1 MARITILGSAAAVN
15 DATHD
20 YTHFLLQGQKDTP
33 ILVDAGS
40 NPLGK
45 IKNLGIDDENL
56 QDIILTHF
64 HSDHVGG
71 IPNMMMHMWL
81 LGRRAPLRIYG
92 IHHCIHR
99 VENMMEAY
107 GWTEWPNFFP
117 VSFHRVS
124 ERDNAPVLENEDFT
138 ITAFPVNH
146 FIPTIGLRI
155 YDKHNQ
161 TTLGYSCDT
170 EPCDGVRHIAKGV
183 DVLLHEAAGPPP
195 GHSTAQQAGQIAT
208 EGGAQQLWLIHYQVW
223 NVDPTPLV
231 KEASRTFKG
240 PITLCKDFDV
250 FEF

>member
-20 YTHFLLQGQKDTP
+20 YTHFLLQGEHDTP

-45 IKNLGIDDENL
+45 IKNLGLDDESL

-107 GWTEWPNFFP
+107 GWTDWPNFFP

-124 ERDNAPVLENEDFT
+124 ERDNAPVLENNDFT
-138 ITAFPVNH
+138 ITAFPVKH

-155 YDKHNQ
+155 YDKHKG

-170 EPCDGVRHIAKGV
+170 EPCDGVRRIAANV

-208 EGGAQQLWLIHYQVW
+208 ECGAKQLWLIHYQVW
-223 NVDPTPLV
+223 NVNPTPLV
-231 KEASRTFKG
+231 QEAAHAFNG
-240 PITLCKDFDV
+240 PIVLCNDFDV

>member
-20 YTHFLLQGQKDTP
+20 YTHFLLHGQNNTP

-45 IKNLGIDDENL
+45 IKNLGIDDESL

-107 GWTEWPNFFP
+107 GWTDWPNFFP

-124 ERDNAPVLENEDFT
+124 ERDNAPVLENSDFT

-155 YDKHNQ
+155 YDKHRG

-170 EPCDGVRHIAKGV
+170 EPCDGVRRIAKGV
-183 DVLLHEAAGPPP
+183 NVLLHEAAGPPP

-208 EGGAQQLWLIHYQVW
+208 EGGAERLLLIHYQVW
-223 NVDPTPLV
+223 NVDPEPLV
-231 KEASRTFKG
+231 DEAKRSFDG
-240 PITLCKDFDV
+240 PIALCKDFDV

>member
-1 MARITILGSAAAVN
+1 MARVTILGSAAAVN

-20 YTHFLLQGQKDTP
+20 YTHFLLESQKDTP

-107 GWTEWPNFFP
+107 GWAEWPNFFP

-124 ERDNAPVLENEDFT
+124 ERDNAPVLENEDFV
-138 ITAFPVNH
+138 ITAFPVTH

-155 YDKHNQ
+155 YDKHSQ

-170 EPCDGVRHIAKGV
+170 EPCDGVRRIAKGV

-208 EGGAQQLWLIHYQVW
+208 EGGAKQLWLIHYQVW
-223 NVDPTPLV
+223 NVDPAPLV
-231 KEASRTFKG
+231 QEASRTFNG
-240 PITLCKDFDV
+240 PIALCKDFDV